1 MDIGE
6 EIKAAR
12 KSVGLTQKQLG
23 EKLGVSAAM
32 IAQYET
38 GKRIPKTPTF
48 KKIIDTIAICANDAQ
63 SEVYTALLG
72 KQWSTIDYST
82 DQIVNTKSKKNEIL
96 FFYNRLN
103 KTGQQKAIEQVEMLT
118 KIPEYRADPQPS
130 AAESPDT
137 SDQDE

>member
-118 KIPEYRADPQPS
+118 KIPEYRANTQPKNESS
-130 AAESPDT
+130 AP